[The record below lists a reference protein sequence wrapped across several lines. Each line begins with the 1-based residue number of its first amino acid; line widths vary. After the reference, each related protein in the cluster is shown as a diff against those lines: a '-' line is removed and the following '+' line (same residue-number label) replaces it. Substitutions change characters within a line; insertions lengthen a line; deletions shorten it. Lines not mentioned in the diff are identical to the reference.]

1 MKWRTVLCTALF
13 LCGTV
18 LLSACGGGE
27 VPAPAEP
34 PASSEVPA
42 PSQPEEVPAPSES
55 ASSSEPEPPAS
66 SVPEKENPLIVN
78 GVLKSYDTG
87 KQKDVVLPS
96 GKFTKIDSGCFKNNT
111 TMESVSIP
119 EGVTE
124 IGFAAFSG
132 CYNLKSVQL
141 PKSLIKIGAS
151 AFFGCAALQKVEF
164 PENSGLEL
172 SNSAFASTGLRELD
186 LPENVKLE
194 DDCVFANCEKL
205 TRARV
210 EIKGEIRPHTFANCI
225 SLKTVFLGKEI
236 STIGNSAFECCFALS
251 EINYE
256 GDNKE
261 IQKKVDQ
268 LLENKTK
275 SPKHPAVSCA
285 KRQETAFL
293 HGKTEAKNQ
302 R

>member
-27 VPAPAEP
+27 MPAPAEP
-34 PASSEVPA
+34 PASSEVSA

-141 PKSLIKIGAS
+141 PKSLVKIEQS
-151 AFFGCAALQKVEF
+151 AFLDCVSLEEITF
-164 PENSGLEL
+164 PENSRLEL
-172 SNSAFASTGLRELD
+172 YQ
-186 LPENVKLE
+186 
-194 DDCVFANCEKL
+194 
-205 TRARV
+205 
-210 EIKGEIRPHTFANCI
+210 
-225 SLKTVFLGKEI
+225 
-236 STIGNSAFECCFALS
+236 SAFENSGLLKVFIPSNIRIMNGGVFADCKKLIS
-251 EINYE
+251 VYLE
-256 GDNKE
+256 G
-261 IQKKVDQ
+261 
-268 LLENKTK
+268 
-275 SPKHPAVSCA
+275 
-285 KRQETAFL
+285 QETKHL
-293 HGKTEAKNQ
+293 QVVILCEQSYLVRQ
-302 R
+302 RRKFEREHLMDVRIYRMSGMLEVGTNCFRGAIRSGMEHSLMRNTMKVLQAID

>member
-1 MKWRTVLCTALF
+1 MKWRSVLCTALF
-13 LCGTV
+13 LCGIV

-27 VPAPAEP
+27 MPAPAEP

-66 SVPEKENPLIVN
+66 RVPEKENPLIVN

-141 PKSLIKIGAS
+141 PKSLVKIEQS
-151 AFFGCAALQKVEF
+151 AFLDCVSLEEITF
-164 PENSGLEL
+164 PENSRLEL
-172 SNSAFASTGLRELD
+172 YQ
-186 LPENVKLE
+186 
-194 DDCVFANCEKL
+194 
-205 TRARV
+205 
-210 EIKGEIRPHTFANCI
+210 
-225 SLKTVFLGKEI
+225 
-236 STIGNSAFECCFALS
+236 SAFENSGLLKVFIPSNIRIMNGGVFADCKKLISVYLEGQETIEKQTFASCYSLRTVILGKATKEIRAGAFDGCSNLS
-251 EINYE
+251 DVWYAGSWDELLS
-256 GDNKE
+256 GCNKE
-261 IQKKVDQ
+261 W
-268 LLENKTK
+268 NG
-275 SPKHPAVSCA
+275 
-285 KRQETAFL
+285 AFFNAE
-293 HGKTEAKNQ
+293 HHEGAPSD
-302 R
+302 

>member
-1 MKWRTVLCTALF
+1 MEDRSVH
-13 LCGTV
+13 
-18 LLSACGGGE
+18 SAVFVRYRAAFCLRRGE
-27 VPAPAEP
+27 MPAPAEP

-151 AFFGCAALQKVEF
+151 AFLAVLRCKGRV
-164 PENSGLEL
+164 SGE
-172 SNSAFASTGLRELD
+172 
-186 LPENVKLE
+186 
-194 DDCVFANCEKL
+194 
-205 TRARV
+205 
-210 EIKGEIRPHTFANCI
+210 
-225 SLKTVFLGKEI
+225 
-236 STIGNSAFECCFALS
+236 
-251 EINYE
+251 
-256 GDNKE
+256 
-261 IQKKVDQ
+261 
-268 LLENKTK
+268 
-275 SPKHPAVSCA
+275 
-285 KRQETAFL
+285 
-293 HGKTEAKNQ
+293 
-302 R
+302 

>member
-1 MKWRTVLCTALF
+1 MKWRTVLCTALL

-27 VPAPAEP
+27 RPAPAEP
-34 PASSEVPA
+34 PASSEVSA

-124 IGFAAFSG
+124 IGFATFSG

-194 DDCVFANCEKL
+194 DDCVLANCEKL

-268 LLENKTK
+268 LLEKQN
-275 SPKHPAVSCA
+275 
-285 KRQETAFL
+285 
-293 HGKTEAKNQ
+293 
-302 R
+302 

>member
-27 VPAPAEP
+27 MPAPAEP
-34 PASSEVPA
+34 PASSEVSA

-66 SVPEKENPLIVN
+66 SVPKKENPLIVN

-111 TMESVSIP
+111 TMESVQYP
-119 EGVTE
+119 RKALRR

-151 AFFGCAALQKVEF
+151 AFLAV
-164 PENSGLEL
+164 
-172 SNSAFASTGLRELD
+172 LR
-186 LPENVKLE
+186 
-194 DDCVFANCEKL
+194 C
-205 TRARV
+205 
-210 EIKGEIRPHTFANCI
+210 
-225 SLKTVFLGKEI
+225 
-236 STIGNSAFECCFALS
+236 
-251 EINYE
+251 
-256 GDNKE
+256 
-261 IQKKVDQ
+261 
-268 LLENKTK
+268 
-275 SPKHPAVSCA
+275 
-285 KRQETAFL
+285 KR
-293 HGKTEAKNQ
+293 
-302 R
+302 

>member
-96 GKFTKIDSGCFKNNT
+96 GKFTKLIQDASKI
-111 TMESVSIP
+111 IP
-119 EGVTE
+119 PW
-124 IGFAAFSG
+124 
-132 CYNLKSVQL
+132 N
-141 PKSLIKIGAS
+141 
-151 AFFGCAALQKVEF
+151 
-164 PENSGLEL
+164 
-172 SNSAFASTGLRELD
+172 R
-186 LPENVKLE
+186 
-194 DDCVFANCEKL
+194 
-205 TRARV
+205 
-210 EIKGEIRPHTFANCI
+210 
-225 SLKTVFLGKEI
+225 
-236 STIGNSAFECCFALS
+236 
-251 EINYE
+251 
-256 GDNKE
+256 
-261 IQKKVDQ
+261 
-268 LLENKTK
+268 
-275 SPKHPAVSCA
+275 
-285 KRQETAFL
+285 
-293 HGKTEAKNQ
+293 
-302 R
+302 

>member
-27 VPAPAEP
+27 MPAPAEP
-34 PASSEVPA
+34 PASSEVSA
-42 PSQPEEVPAPSES
+42 PSQPEEVPTPSES
-55 ASSSEPEPPAS
+55 ASSSEPEPPSS

-96 GKFTKIDSGCFKNNT
+96 GKFTRIDSGCFKNNT

-132 CYNLKSVQL
+132 CYNLKSVKL
-141 PKSLIKIGAS
+141 PKSLVKIEQS
-151 AFFGCAALQKVEF
+151 AFLGCVALQKIKY
-164 PENSGLEL
+164 PRNARLEL
-172 SNSAFASTGLRELD
+172 CNYAFGETGLIELN
-186 LPENVKLE
+186 LPENVVLKDE
-194 DDCVFANCEKL
+194 CVFANCGKL
-205 TRARV
+205 TKVRV
-210 EIKGEIRPHTFANCI
+210 EIKGGIRSLTFAGCT
-225 SLKTVFLGKEI
+225 SLKTVFLGK
-236 STIGNSAFECCFALS
+236 GVSAIEDYAFDNCSSLS

-268 LLENKTK
+268 LLEKQN
-275 SPKHPAVSCA
+275 
-285 KRQETAFL
+285 
-293 HGKTEAKNQ
+293 
-302 R
+302 

>member
-1 MKWRTVLCTALF
+1 M
-13 LCGTV
+13 
-18 LLSACGGGE
+18 
-27 VPAPAEP
+27 
-34 PASSEVPA
+34 
-42 PSQPEEVPAPSES
+42 
-55 ASSSEPEPPAS
+55 
-66 SVPEKENPLIVN
+66 N

-87 KQKDVVLPS
+87 KQKDVVLSS

-268 LLENKTK
+268 LLEKQN
-275 SPKHPAVSCA
+275 
-285 KRQETAFL
+285 
-293 HGKTEAKNQ
+293 
-302 R
+302 